1 MQTSGFVTDQ
11 VRKPRFD
18 IHMNIF
24 ECRLEIELSRSDFL
38 VYPVEPTEDRPSIGG
53 VDNALI
59 HKHLTVSLGGSYI
72 LSIKAPIDIDRRVD
86 PLHSHVGTG
95 RKPAA
100 PHIVRALLV
109 LGAHLVK
116 PKRYDLKQLGLMAI
130 VLMAIVLLAAV
141 AFTPAKHTIADNP
154 PLTGWME
161 QFSLNET
168 PLPVPETAMQNS
180 AGETVTLNSFRGKV
194 LLVNFW
200 ATWCAPC
207 IREMP
212 SLDRLQAALG
222 GSEFAVIA
230 VNSDREGSK
239 VARPFLEELGIR
251 NLDLFIDEKMAV
263 ARALGVKGLPATFL
277 VSTDGHVLGRLDG
290 LAEWD
295 SPEAAALIRH
305 YLKQG

>member
-1 MQTSGFVTDQ
+1 M
-11 VRKPRFD
+11 
-18 IHMNIF
+18 
-24 ECRLEIELSRSDFL
+24 
-38 VYPVEPTEDRPSIGG
+38 
-53 VDNALI
+53 
-59 HKHLTVSLGGSYI
+59 
-72 LSIKAPIDIDRRVD
+72 
-86 PLHSHVGTG
+86 
-95 RKPAA
+95 
-100 PHIVRALLV
+100 
-109 LGAHLVK
+109 
-116 PKRYDLKQLGLMAI
+116 KQLSLMAI
-130 VLMAIVLLAAV
+130 LLLAAV
-141 AFTPAKHTIADNP
+141 ALSPAKHAIADNP

-161 QFSLNET
+161 QFNLNET
-168 PLPVPETAMQNS
+168 PLPVPETAMQNG

-239 VARPFLEELGIR
+239 VARPFLEKLGIR
-251 NLDLFIDEKMAV
+251 NLDLYIDEKMAV

-277 VSTDGHVLGRLDG
+277 ISADGRVLGRLDG

-295 SPEAAALIRH
+295 SPEAAVLVRH
-305 YLKQG
+305 YLEHG